1 LLIPLDYLRFL
12 EINPRSDPAS
22 ALIPV
27 TARKHAINERVNALD
42 RSITYPFAATLP
54 RRRLMMDQIQETKTQ
69 AEQLAKEF
77 NSAVKKRHKRERAQ
91 REDKQYL
98 AMVAEAKRI
107 DQTADKGQM
116 RLAQIAAQVE
126 TKYGEETLKQFA
138 KDTGIALCT
147 LQRRRSVWRAW
158 EKEAASPK
166 CYSVAEA
173 LQAHPERGRIIQE
186 QPDITTREARKLMR
200 EWKAQQ
206 QPQKANDD
214 GFGWTVKGTQRWFND
229 LVQRASKA
237 IEDGPALDK
246 VKEEIIKQAIEPTL
260 LDTVQKGAEV
270 WIKLVNQL
278 RPLFEAS

>member
-1 LLIPLDYLRFL
+1 
-12 EINPRSDPAS
+12 
-22 ALIPV
+22 
-27 TARKHAINERVNALD
+27 
-42 RSITYPFAATLP
+42 
-54 RRRLMMDQIQETKTQ
+54 MDQIQETKTQ

-206 QPQKANDD
+206 HH
-214 GFGWTVKGTQRWFND
+214 R
-229 LVQRASKA
+229 S
-237 IEDGPALDK
+237 
-246 VKEEIIKQAIEPTL
+246 
-260 LDTVQKGAEV
+260 
-270 WIKLVNQL
+270 
-278 RPLFEAS
+278 